1 MKFLS
6 LNAFFN
12 ECGAEILKAFRAP
25 EYVLP
30 TLLLPIAFYS
40 LFVFGFSGGGKD
52 NAQYLLQYLL
62 ATYGVFAVMGPAIF
76 GFGVGVANERDRG
89 WLDLKRASP
98 SPAISYMGAKIMVT
112 LIFASLALVPIY
124 LAAGFGAGVAL
135 PRTAWSLL
143 LGVHLLSVIPFA
155 LIGLALGFAF
165 STNGAVALANIVFLA
180 MAALGGL
187 WMPAFL
193 FPAALQK
200 ISTNLPSYQLAEIA
214 LAVVG
219 APPQGGTVR
228 VPMENLTIVAIM
240 TIPLAGLAIWAWVRQ
255 RN

>member
-6 LNAFFN
+6 LNAFFH

-25 EYVLP
+25 EYILP
-30 TLLLPIAFYS
+30 TLLLPIAFYL
-40 LFVFGFSGGGKD
+40 LFVFAFPGGGKD
-52 NAQYLLQYLL
+52 NAQYLL
-62 ATYGVFAVMGPAIF
+62 ATYGVFAVMGPSIF

-98 SPAISYMGAKIMVT
+98 SPSISYMGAKIMVT
-112 LIFASLALVPIY
+112 LVFASLSLVPIY
-124 LAAGFGAGVAL
+124 LAAGFGAGVDLRRA
-135 PRTAWSLL
+135 AWGLL
-143 LGVHLLSVIPFA
+143 LAVHLLSVIPFA

-165 STNGAVALANIVFLA
+165 STNGAVAIANIVFLG

-187 WMPAFL
+187 WIPAFL

-200 ISTNLPSYQLAEIA
+200 ISVNLPSYQLAEIA
-214 LAVVG
+214 LAVAG
-219 APPQGGTVR
+219 APSQSGVVR
-228 VPMENLTIVAIM
+228 VPMENLTSVAVM
-240 TIPLAGLAIWAWVRQ
+240 TVFLAGLAFWAWSRQ